1 MAASSSLDSHVKIWD
16 LENGKQAKSIDAG
29 PVDAWTIAFS
39 PDSRFLAS
47 GSHNG
52 KINLFG
58 VDTGRKETSL
68 DTRGKFTLSIAYVR
82 VCSMCGCGCVHTKIH
97 RHPHHTFCL
106 CCICVLR
113 TNQKTACLT
122 DCWFLFWY
130 MLILISKI
138 LEITGWHT
146 LRLTALRFAVCA
158 LQSPDG
164 KYIASGALD
173 GIVNVFDITTGK
185 LIHTLEGEGRQHWQF
200 SLNIAWLFSLIQV
213 WCCKSD
219 FG

>member
-1 MAASSSLDSHVKIWD
+1 MDSHVKIWD

-82 VCSMCGCGCVHTKIH
+82 VCSMCGWVGVGVCIQRYTGTHTTH
-97 RHPHHTFCL
+97 
-106 CCICVLR
+106 
-113 TNQKTACLT
+113 
-122 DCWFLFWY
+122 
-130 MLILISKI
+130 S
-138 LEITGWHT
+138 
-146 LRLTALRFAVCA
+146 
-158 LQSPDG
+158 
-164 KYIASGALD
+164 ASVAF
-173 GIVNVFDITTGK
+173 VF
-185 LIHTLEGEGRQHWQF
+185 
-200 SLNIAWLFSLIQV
+200 
-213 WCCKSD
+213 
-219 FG
+219 

>member
-82 VCSMCGCGCVHTKIH
+82 VCFFVWVGGCRWVWVCAYKDIH
-97 RHPHHTFCL
+97 SPTPHILPL
-106 CCICVLR
+106 CCICVLG
-113 TNQKTACLT
+113 TNQKTV
-122 DCWFLFWY
+122 
-130 MLILISKI
+130 M
-138 LEITGWHT
+138 
-146 LRLTALRFAVCA
+146 
-158 LQSPDG
+158 PD
-164 KYIASGALD
+164 
-173 GIVNVFDITTGK
+173 
-185 LIHTLEGEGRQHWQF
+185 
-200 SLNIAWLFSLIQV
+200 
-213 WCCKSD
+213 
-219 FG
+219 